1 MSTYLDESCLHA
13 LRLEVVYVT
22 ESKGL
27 CSEPALLLMALTS
40 TSAQA
45 KIFRE
50 NLSSSPSSSEPASG
64 RDIQAWLACMAL
76 APPQGLILGE
86 RLWTEEQANTATY
99 AQQHA

>member
-13 LRLEVVYVT
+13 FRLEVVYVT

-45 KIFRE
+45 KKFRE

-64 RDIQAWLACMAL
+64 RDIQASLACMAL
-76 APPQGLILGE
+76 SPPQGMALVNPQGSAIQ
-86 RLWTEEQANTATY
+86 R
-99 AQQHA
+99 HVD